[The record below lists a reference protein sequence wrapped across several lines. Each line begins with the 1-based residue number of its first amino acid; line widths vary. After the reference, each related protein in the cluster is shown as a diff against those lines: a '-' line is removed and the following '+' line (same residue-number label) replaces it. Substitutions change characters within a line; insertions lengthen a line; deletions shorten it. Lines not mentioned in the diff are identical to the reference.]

1 MDEQEIIEDNL
12 EVEQGTELP
21 DDTQSLKE
29 LVDRYR
35 QEAEDAKRKISE
47 ANGNAKNLRLKKKS
61 IEQELAELREF
72 KRQQEDAA
80 KQAELSKLDE
90 SEKLKRLLQEE
101 QESKKVLMS
110 QATAAQKA
118 ASEARLEA
126 QLLQMDVSEK
136 GLKLIKPMLNAKMAE
151 DSDLDLAETLQE
163 LKEEFPAL
171 FKQKAEEQKKQVKV
185 PASTGAPAQKVKEPK
200 ITQERQRVGDRSE
213 SNKERLN
220 FKKDVLPKYG
230 ITI

>member
-1 MDEQEIIEDNL
+1 
-12 EVEQGTELP
+12 
-21 DDTQSLKE
+21 
-29 LVDRYR
+29 
-35 QEAEDAKRKISE
+35 
-47 ANGNAKNLRLKKKS
+47 
-61 IEQELAELREF
+61 
-72 KRQQEDAA
+72 
-80 KQAELSKLDE
+80 
-90 SEKLKRLLQEE
+90 
-101 QESKKVLMS
+101 
-110 QATAAQKA
+110 
-118 ASEARLEA
+118 
-126 QLLQMDVSEK
+126 VSEK

-163 LKEEFPAL
+163 LKDEFPAL